1 MLFNFPWS
9 AGFAR
14 SWTADATT
22 SSYPRLK
29 LKIFPELD
37 LICPRFHGPAIDFAA
52 CEEGYNRIRT
62 PVKRCQSSAKLLQRF
77 FEPISAESITRPI
90 HVPKLASGARGAKS
104 GATISTRGRPGQPR
118 ISLLRR
124 VCTFGSGPSSV
135 HDRARTQQ
143 TRTSRKWLTSSCLSP
158 PCFSSVSEWPVHQ
171 GVRRRLPSSKPARL
185 GPRQENRPSRRYR
198 RSWFVG
204 QRGSGRSGA
213 RIPDNVRS
221 CGARRVP
228 QAT

>member
-22 SSYPRLK
+22 SSCPRLK
-29 LKIFPELD
+29 LNIFPELD
-37 LICPRFHGPAIDFAA
+37 LICPRFQGPAINFAA

-77 FEPISAESITRPI
+77 FERDQCRECHSPDPCAQASEWRARREKRGNDLYQTTAWTTAHFPI
-90 HVPKLASGARGAKS
+90 
-104 GATISTRGRPGQPR
+104 
-118 ISLLRR
+118 RR

-158 PCFSSVSEWPVHQ
+158 PCFSSVSEWPAHQ